1 MGVTWENGT
10 VAVYD
15 VGKQFYIHEVCAP
28 IKLSP
33 EGLSYSVHFDEVVKG
48 SSDLPVHK
56 DVEDLEH
63 ALNGIKAVL
72 ADLPPDQDSTSIVTE
87 RTFPTSEE
95 MSLSTSSCCVLR
107 AADSRPAPSPAG
119 ENVVSPA
126 VLIGCVLTTQSGSK
140 PLVVSHVL
148 RSVELEKNGS
158 PLAYQGLS
166 ELHRVTTLPSPNL
179 PTPARLKPVVK
190 DILPVC
196 EGRYVVVS
204 VLYYLA
210 DNTLPQ
216 EPTTNTKG
224 EEGAVDTGDIPN
236 IVSGVQQP
244 ARCHAQGK
252 VAGGQVVLF
261 QVTSEKWPQTPHVKV
276 TCLLNTPVM
285 SKTAKSPEASIT
297 SLCQLQHLTT
307 NTDPF
312 ELEGLFMAAVTS
324 SGAVQILSGRDLT
337 VIKEVTRFGRSEEPD
352 SVVSCMFCSTGNQL
366 LVHTARNTLQFLSVP
381 QLLDQAEETD
391 DGSTE
396 SAKGNKGLL
405 SVLRNSV

>member
-33 EGLSYSVHFDEVVKG
+33 EGLSYSVHFDEVVKS

-72 ADLPPDQDSTSIVTE
+72 ADLPPDQDSNSSVPE

-95 MSLSTSSCCVLR
+95 MSLSTSSCCMLR
-107 AADSRPAPSPAG
+107 AADSRTAPTPPG

-126 VLIGCVLTTQSGSK
+126 VLIGCALTTQSGSK

-148 RSVELEKNGS
+148 RSMELEKNGS
-158 PLAYQGLS
+158 PLAYRELS
-166 ELHRVTTLPSPNL
+166 KLHRVTTLPSPNL
-179 PTPARLKPVVK
+179 PTPDRLKPVVK

-210 DNTLPQ
+210 DNTPPQ
-216 EPTTNTKG
+216 EPRTNTGG
-224 EEGAVDTGDIPN
+224 EEETVDTGDIPS
-236 IVSGVQQP
+236 IASGVQQP
-244 ARCHAQGK
+244 APCHAQDK

-261 QVTSEKWPQTPHVKV
+261 QVTSEKWPQTPHVQV
-276 TCLLNTPVM
+276 TCLPSTPVM
-285 SKTAKSPEASIT
+285 SKTAESPEASIT
-297 SLCQLQHLTT
+297 SLCQLQHPIT
-307 NTDPF
+307 NADPF
-312 ELEGLFMAAVTS
+312 ELEGLLMAAVTS
-324 SGAVQILSGRDLT
+324 SGVVRILSGRDLT
-337 VIKEVTRFGRSEEPD
+337 VIKEVTQVGRSGELD
-352 SVVSCMFCSTGNQL
+352 SVVNCTFCSTGNQL
-366 LVHTARNTLQFLSVP
+366 LVHTARNTLHFLSVP
-381 QLLDQAEETD
+381 QLLGQAEETD
-391 DGSTE
+391 DGNTE
-396 SAKGNKGLL
+396 SAKDNKG
-405 SVLRNSV
+405 